1 VVIIVYT
8 LSHCVLTSCVSQMH
22 VRAHPLKKKSAPYH
36 GKVRTDCCVF
46 IPPWMSNILEDLD
59 LTDPEHWK
67 YLSWGRLI
75 MPFECAM
82 SPSETQSGMGQMQ
95 SYAFIEEYWPYDHAA
110 KDVLCR

>member
-1 VVIIVYT
+1 VYA
-8 LSHCVLTSCVSQMH
+8 CKKKYIYVSQMH
-22 VRAHPLKKKSAPYH
+22 VRAHPFKSAPYH

-46 IPPWMSNILEDLD
+46 ITPWMSIVLEDLD

-82 SPSETQSGMGQMQ
+82 SPSETHLGMGPTK
-95 SYAFIEEYWPYDHAA
+95 SYAFIEEYWPYENASN
-110 KDVLCR
+110 DVLCRYACPRT